1 MDGELPVPVAVDLE
15 DLVHETRNLDLEVVL
30 PLRRLPRLVESDH
43 ERHGGAEVG
52 LGHYAAR
59 HQIHVM
65 PRVRRASVLPDQ
77 PDVLGTDEEGN
88 GASDDGR
95 YAWVGEFTAS
105 IVRPRHRSWM
115 RSGDALITV
124 PCRML

>member
-43 ERHGGAEVG
+43 QCHGGAEVG
-52 LGHYAAR
+52 LGHHAAR

-65 PRVRRASVLPDQ
+65 PRVRRASVLRISRTYS
-77 PDVLGTDEEGN
+77 GRMKKAI

-95 YAWVGEFTAS
+95 YAWV
-105 IVRPRHRSWM
+105 
-115 RSGDALITV
+115 
-124 PCRML
+124 